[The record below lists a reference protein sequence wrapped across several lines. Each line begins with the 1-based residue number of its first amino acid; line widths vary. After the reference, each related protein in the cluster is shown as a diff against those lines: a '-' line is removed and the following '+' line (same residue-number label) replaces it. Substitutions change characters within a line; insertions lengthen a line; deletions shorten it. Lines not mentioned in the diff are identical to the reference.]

1 MCFELGM
8 LFAAEGHREC
18 RAIGFLCP
26 SSITSTQGLVYP
38 SQEVGIQ
45 VLHGLP
51 GLIIAAMVARW
62 LVLFI
67 TP

>member
-1 MCFELGM
+1 M
-8 LFAAEGHREC
+8 LFAAEGHREYG
-18 RAIGFLCP
+18 AIGSLC
-26 SSITSTQGLVYP
+26 SSCITSTQGSVFP

-45 VLHGLP
+45 VLHSLP

-67 TP
+67 P